1 MMAYYNPDCSVEN
14 GKKHE
19 VNVVMSPFIVD
30 GQVRVVV
37 TWEPLKVRDMDSF
50 MLTP

>member
-1 MMAYYNPDCSVEN
+1 MAYYNPDCSVEN
-14 GKKHE
+14 GEKHE
-19 VNVVMSPFIVD
+19 VNLVMSPFIVD